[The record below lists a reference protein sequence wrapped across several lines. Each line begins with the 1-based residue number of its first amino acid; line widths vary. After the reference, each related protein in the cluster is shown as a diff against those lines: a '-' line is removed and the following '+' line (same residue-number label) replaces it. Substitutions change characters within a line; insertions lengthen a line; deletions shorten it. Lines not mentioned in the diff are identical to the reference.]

1 MSTPSSNTTEQPA
14 RRRDLRDSTLGRVA
28 IIAIVL
34 ALALVAARS
43 CGGAGDDPLT
53 RSEAV
58 EKAGTV
64 SVFEPDGVQVR
75 YVNQGIPPRGTWIV
89 SFHEGPV
96 EDPAVVQTVLVDA
109 ATGEIV
115 DDGR

>member
-1 MSTPSSNTTEQPA
+1 VSTPSSNSTEQPA
-14 RRRDLRDSTLGRVA
+14 RRRDLRDSTLGR
-28 IIAIVL
+28 IAIVAVVL

-75 YVNQGIPPRGTWIV
+75 YVNQGIPPRGTWLV
-89 SFHEGPV
+89 SFHQGPV
-96 EDPAVVQTVLVDA
+96 EDPTTVQTVLVDA
-109 ATGEIV
+109 ATGEIT

>member
-1 MSTPSSNTTEQPA
+1 MSTPSSNSTEQPA

-28 IIAIVL
+28 IVAVVL

-43 CGGAGDDPLT
+43 CGAAGDDPLT
-53 RSEAV
+53 RSQAV
-58 EKAGTV
+58 DKAGTV
-64 SVFEPDGVQVR
+64 SVFEPDGYQVR

-89 SFHEGPV
+89 SFYDGTV
-96 EDPAVVQTVLVDA
+96 EDPTTVQIVLVDA
-109 ATGEIV
+109 ATGEII

>member
-96 EDPAVVQTVLVDA
+96 EDPTVVQTVLVDA